1 MAFAYILSEVN
12 HMFRTIRNYL
22 TIISLGLVFSTT
34 TMFAAPIAIEGAKTK
49 TIKVDSSKDYSF
61 YNEVLANG
69 GKDTYTFN
77 VGIDKTTKVVIRS
90 EKAISLK
97 VQAPDGSFQ
106 SYAPEKYFSLE
117 LRSEGEYTLDLE
129 SISVSL
135 YTLEVTQ

>member
-1 MAFAYILSEVN
+1 
-12 HMFRTIRNYL
+12 MFRFIRNYL
-22 TIISLGLVFSTT
+22 TIISFVLVISTT
-34 TMFAAPIAIEGAKTK
+34 SLLAASVTLEGTK
-49 TIKVDSSKDYSF
+49 TRTIHVNAADDHSF

-69 GKDTYTFN
+69 GKDTYTLN
-77 VGIDKTTKVVIRS
+77 VGMNNETRVVIRA

-117 LRSEGEYTLDLE
+117 LKTDGEYTLDLE
-129 SISVSL
+129 ATNVSL